1 MYNFE
6 FSTTNSFVFDKV
18 IMMNYKKKIGKQTEL
33 PKTLSALSLIYGI
46 FLGTKKKEL

>member
-18 IMMNYKKKIGKQTEL
+18 IMMNYKKKVQRDDD
-33 PKTLSALSLIYGI
+33 S
-46 FLGTKKKEL
+46 F